1 MKKLAIVVF
10 FVAAAM
16 LPASAGARVSQ
27 HRIAV
32 RVVNGDGVF
41 VDRRTGARFVPRG
54 NTFLRRALRDVG
66 GGLLISHQ
74 ATFDV
79 GRYDAAASEAALRS
93 MHAEGYNVVK
103 VFLDSACVPIC
114 LGNPAT
120 GWLSFEYLRNVLDF
134 LRRAKA
140 NHLAV
145 AIAAD
150 EPPWG
155 TTWNAQIGA
164 PFDGFNAW
172 YLTTAGVEGFSAFW
186 LDLVSALL
194 ILDAPLDAVWA
205 YELGGETWFQPERPP
220 LSVTH
225 GIVTTANG
233 RSYDLADPAQREL
246 MLADGLAYFTQRVTS
261 AIKAVDRTALVTMGF
276 IAPTAPHRWRPGDT
290 RYALPLAALDRTAL
304 DFLDLHSYPGWDLPL
319 DQYAANFGLGRSRK
333 PIVIGE
339 LGAYQF
345 AYRDVVEAAVG
356 LQAWQAASC
365 SYGVDGWLLWTW
377 DTPTPVEPRMW
388 SATSEGGHLARALGP
403 RARPDPCAPP
413 ATLSFPAP

>member
-1 MKKLAIVVF
+1 MRRLAFLVF
-10 FVAAAM
+10 CVVAAVFA
-16 LPASAGARVSQ
+16 PSAGARAPQ
-27 HRIAV
+27 HAIAV
-32 RVVNGDGVF
+32 RVVDGDGVF

-54 NTFLRRALRDVG
+54 NAFLRRGLRDVG
-66 GGLLISHQ
+66 GGMLISHQ

-79 GRYDAAASEAALRS
+79 GSYDAASAEAALRA

-103 VFLDSACVPIC
+103 VFLDSACVRTC

-140 NHLAV
+140 NQLAV
-145 AIAAD
+145 VIAAD

-164 PFDGFNAW
+164 PFDGFNKW

-186 LDLVSALL
+186 LDLVSALV
-194 ILDAPLDAVWA
+194 ILDAPLDAIWA
-205 YELGGETWFQPERPP
+205 YELGGETWFQPERAP
-220 LSVTH
+220 LAARQGV
-225 GIVTTANG
+225 VTTANG
-233 RSYDLADPAQREL
+233 RSYDLADPGQREL

-261 AIKAVDRTALVTMGF
+261 AIKAVEPTALVSMGF
-276 IAPTAPHRWRPGDT
+276 IAPTAPHSWRPGDT
-290 RYALPLAALDRTAL
+290 RYALPLTALDRTAL

-319 DQYAANFGLGRSRK
+319 DLYAQNFGLGRSRK

-339 LGAYQF
+339 IGAYQF
-345 AYRDVVEAAVG
+345 AYRNIAEAAAG
-356 LQAWQAASC
+356 LQTWQAASC
-365 SYGVDGWLLWTW
+365 AYGVDGWLLWTW

-388 SATSEGGHLARALGP
+388 SATAEGGYLAHALGP
-403 RARPDPCAPP
+403 YARPDPCAAP
-413 ATLSFPAP
+413 ATLP